1 MKQLRRHSLK
11 PIIIT
16 LLAIVVLGLGT
27 FFGART
33 IYNQGVY
40 DGRIEYEK
48 TTAESLTTLATA
60 ISAKSDFI
68 KNSNQLLADTPTEI
82 TEETI
87 DTYIKNLT
95 TLNDSTPLDSV
106 KTLLTDHIKKWQ
118 DFKTI
123 YSSKD
128 NDAITTAF
136 DELRTDS
143 VTTVTKIQEAY
154 DEQITTALKALS
166 SD

>member
-82 TEETI
+82 TE
-87 DTYIKNLT
+87 
-95 TLNDSTPLDSV
+95 
-106 KTLLTDHIKKWQ
+106 
-118 DFKTI
+118 
-123 YSSKD
+123 
-128 NDAITTAF
+128 
-136 DELRTDS
+136 
-143 VTTVTKIQEAY
+143 
-154 DEQITTALKALS
+154 
-166 SD
+166 